1 MLWWDDGFS
10 GRRGSKDYGSKYSL
24 ADGAEEE
31 KEEIVVSCFRSTGS
45 VPIPRKISRPNA
57 RRKLSMPVK
66 SVEPPVPER
75 KVSLP
80 VIQRDLAKA
89 QQELLQELKQENI
102 TIISKLPD
110 KQNPSMLE
118 EPSANLSC
126 ARYIPLKIYTEKV
139 KTEVTE
145 PEVKKELKRGSMKEK
160 WGLTLSYNFEDSR
173 LSVGVIKVSMFSPAA
188 KAGVSA
194 GSIINVI
201 NDWAIEA
208 MDKPEVAMSILLA
221 AGFSVNLAWRSTK
234 DDISS
239 WKKLDLF

>member
-102 TIISKLPD
+102 SIISKLPD

>member
-24 ADGAEEE
+24 ADGEEEE
-31 KEEIVVSCFRSTGS
+31 KKETVSCFRSTGS

-89 QQELLQELKQENI
+89 QQELLQEFKQENI
-102 TIISKLPD
+102 TIISTKLPD

-145 PEVKKELKRGSMKEK
+145 PEVKKQLNRGSMKEK
-160 WGLTLSYNFEDSR
+160 WGLTLSYNLEDCR

-239 WKKLDLF
+239 WKKLDIF